1 MFLLRTVVLP
11 GSLLVQL
18 PSGQLAQKVFF
29 LSTSPTLLCL
39 GEVMPYHARQPHRLE
54 GYPIYIR
61 EARVKP
67 MLGVSTSL
75 SSAQQGFVGKGFI
88 GIR

>member
-1 MFLLRTVVLP
+1 
-11 GSLLVQL
+11 
-18 PSGQLAQKVFF
+18 
-29 LSTSPTLLCL
+29 
-39 GEVMPYHARQPHRLE
+39 MPYHAFQPHGLE

-75 SSAQQGFVGKGFI
+75 SSAQQGFIWKGFI